1 MTEILKADHI
11 AVVGKFEDISFAVA
25 HGELLVLL
33 TSKEEINT
41 TLTRLLLGAT
51 KPDGGDLTLF
61 GRDIASLSHSEL
73 LKTRQRIG
81 VVFTGG
87 GLVSNLKAWEN
98 LTLPLD
104 YHSALGSAVIEE
116 RGAAIL
122 QRVGY
127 KGRLMDLP
135 GHLSLYQKRQIG
147 LGRAMLTDPDL
158 MIFES
163 PSQGLNQ
170 DERQAFMEVARSFH
184 AGKPGRA
191 SLFLT
196 SNQAIVELLQDARVV
211 DLRKRQA
218 A

>member
-51 KPDGGDLTLF
+51 KPDRGDLTLF
-61 GRDIASLSHSEL
+61 GRDIASLSQREL
-73 LKTRQRIG
+73 LKIRQRIG
-81 VVFTGG
+81 VVFAGG
-87 GLVSNLKAWEN
+87 GLVSNLKVWEN

-104 YHSALGSAVIEE
+104 YHSALSSAAIEE
-116 RGAAIL
+116 RGLAIL

-127 KGRLMDLP
+127 KGKLMDLP
-135 GHLSLYQKRQIG
+135 GHLSLYQRRQIG

-184 AGKPGRA
+184 NGKPGRA

-196 SNQAIVELLQDARVV
+196 SNPAMAELLQDARVV

>member
-1 MTEILKADHI
+1 MTEMLKADHI
-11 AVVGKFEDISFAVA
+11 AVADRFEDISFAAA

-51 KPDGGDLTLF
+51 KPDRGDLTLF
-61 GRDIASLSHSEL
+61 GRDIGSLSHSEL
-73 LKTRQRIG
+73 LKIRQRIG
-81 VVFTGG
+81 VVFAGG
-87 GLVSNLKAWEN
+87 GLVSNLKVWEN

-104 YHSALGSAVIEE
+104 YHSALSSAVIEE

-127 KGRLMDLP
+127 KGKLMALP

-170 DERQAFMEVARSFH
+170 DEQQAFMEVARSFH

-191 SLFLT
+191 SLFFT
-196 SNQAIVELLQDARVV
+196 SNQAIAELLQDARVV
-211 DLRKRQA
+211 NLRKR
-218 A
+218 